1 MMGYPKTVVVLAG
14 PTAVGKTT
22 AAIRLAQHLDTH
34 IISADSRQCFRELN
48 IGVARPSREE
58 LALVPHHFI
67 ASHSIHEKVTA
78 AVFEQYALE
87 KLEHLFR
94 ERDVVVMAGGTG
106 LYLKAFSEGM
116 DGIPEIPE
124 TIHEALVIQYEKE
137 GIDWLRQQLKENDP
151 LYFQKGEIKNP
162 QRMMRA
168 LEVWRATGR
177 SITTFQKGTKRER
190 PFRILKF
197 GLSVPREQLHRNI
210 ENRVDRMIASGLVE
224 EAAALLD
231 YRHLNALQT
240 VGYKEVFDYL
250 NGVISLDDSI
260 SAIKTNTRRYA
271 KRQMTWFRKDAQMLW
286 LGEWNLQVVVDKIRE
301 AP

>member
-1 MMGYPKTVVVLAG
+1 MKGYPKTVVVLAG

-22 AAIRLAQHLDTH
+22 AAIQLAQHLDTH

-48 IGVARPSREE
+48 IGVARPSTEE
-58 LALVPHHFI
+58 LAAVPHHFI

-87 KLEHLFR
+87 KLEQLFR
-94 ERDVVVMAGGTG
+94 EKDVVVMAGGTG
-106 LYLKAFSEGM
+106 LYLKAFTEGM
-116 DGIPEIPE
+116 DGIPEVPE
-124 TIHEALVIQYEKE
+124 AIHDAVTLQYEKE
-137 GIDWLRQQLKENDP
+137 GIGWLQQQLMENDP
-151 LYFQKGEIKNP
+151 LYFQKGETKNP

-177 SITTFQKGTKRER
+177 SIASFQKGTKKQR

-197 GLSVPREQLHRNI
+197 GLSIPREQLHRNI
-210 ENRVDRMIASGLVE
+210 ESRVNRMIATGLVE
-224 EAAALLD
+224 EAGSLLP
-231 YRHLNALQT
+231 YRNWNALQT

-250 NGVISLDDSI
+250 GGVISLDVAI

-271 KRQMTWFRKDAQMLW
+271 KRQMTWFRKDADMLW
-286 LGEWNLQVVVDKIRE
+286 LSPWNLETVLGKVQSGH
-301 AP
+301 